1 MIDNMIVA
9 RTITALRNS
18 KNMTQQQFAAILG
31 VSHQAV
37 SKWETGAALPDLE
50 SMLDITRLFGI
61 TMEQLLNG
69 NIPEFEQETES
80 EKETSDFLSSIMGKE
95 AADALRKG
103 LNDCK
108 TACERIGEK
117 LGKAV
122 DDLVSDVDEEDDGTA
137 ESEEAECEEAEEAK
151 ETEAEEKPKMG
162 LKAII
167 ELAPFMSHEKI
178 TELVLCC
185 DEPITAEALCALA
198 PFLTSEGLEQLI
210 SVLPD
215 GTFSMDSLIAV
226 APFLSRETLFRLAA
240 ANADKLDAASL
251 KALAPFLRKNMVD
264 GLLDAMQKFAKSDF
278 MNGAKDFTAKAG
290 KKLGEWST
298 EGVRVAKD
306 VFNQFVDA
314 AKSTGAEFR
323 AASSVDPEDAPRDDK
338 DVPVD
343 DLREKVLRAALDAGN
358 WGYIKEHLTNVP
370 SGELMSEIC
379 VKALNAFSYEDA
391 IDMVLRALPYMNEES
406 VDELVGLMAAGG
418 FWDAVASAAPFAGT
432 ATADFVLYSA
442 YEERTEGTLNA
453 AKVYA
458 KKASRETLTALTQK
472 AVSENAWDF
481 IAAVDSAI

>member
-9 RTITALRNS
+9 KTITTLRNS

-37 SKWETGAALPDLE
+37 SKWETAAALPDLE

-61 TMEQLLNG
+61 TMEQLLSG
-69 NIPEFEQETES
+69 NIPEFERETES

-103 LNDCK
+103 LNDCR

-122 DDLVSDVDEEDDGTA
+122 DDLVSDMDEEDDGTA
-137 ESEEAECEEAEEAK
+137 ESEEAE
-151 ETEAEEKPKMG
+151 ETERDQKMS
-162 LKAII
+162 LKSII

-178 TELVLCC
+178 AEMVLACE
-185 DEPITAEALCALA
+185 EPMTPEALCAIA
-198 PFLTSEGLEQLI
+198 PFLNSGDLEQFIKL
-210 SVLPD
+210 LPE
-215 GTFSMDSLIAV
+215 GTFTMDCLIAI
-226 APFLSRETLFRLAA
+226 APFLSREVLFRLAA
-240 ANADKLDAASL
+240 ANADKLDAKSL
-251 KALAPFLRKNMVD
+251 KALAPFLRKSMVD
-264 GLLDAMQKFAKSDF
+264 GLLDAMQKFASSDF
-278 MNGAKDFTAKAG
+278 VNGAKDFTVKAG

-306 VFNQFVDA
+306 VFGQFVDA
-314 AKSTGAEFR
+314 AKATGAEFK

-442 YEERTEGTLNA
+442 YEERTEVTLNA